1 MGPLEPHAQVRLPAA
16 GGRHGCQVVGGGTIV
31 LVWKYVTRGAAVA
44 RAEMTNCDF
53 EIVDMDEIS
62 RKSYGLAT
70 QQGSPFK
77 DALNEA

>member
-1 MGPLEPHAQVRLPAA
+1 MPS
-16 GGRHGCQVVGGGTIV
+16 GRKGTIV

>member
-1 MGPLEPHAQVRLPAA
+1 M
-16 GGRHGCQVVGGGTIV
+16 V
-31 LVWKYVTRGAAVA
+31 LVWKCVTRGAAVA
-44 RAEMTNCDF
+44 RAEMTNCEF